1 MVRQP
6 AVAGTFY
13 PADAAV
19 LRQTVKQ
26 LLALSVAP
34 FETVPPKALIV
45 PHAGYV
51 YSGRS
56 PDTPTPNSWRTP
68 RPFGG

>member
-6 AVAGTFY
+6 ALAGTFY

-51 YSGRS
+51 Y
-56 PDTPTPNSWRTP
+56 
-68 RPFGG
+68 